1 MPSHRTAHAFRAD
14 QIGSLLR
21 PAALLDARD
30 AFAAGRLD
38 AAGLR
43 AAQDAAVL
51 EVLALQREA
60 GVDIYTDGEM
70 RRDSWQ
76 AGIAAAVDGFQK
88 EYPVEETRRPD
99 GTAARFI
106 VHRKA
111 VEGKLRQ
118 HGRIAGDDASFLRDH
133 APGPFKI
140 TMPSPSYV
148 ARTSWSA
155 DRSAAAYP
163 SRDDLHADLTA
174 IARGELEAL
183 VSDGASYLQLDEGF
197 NAYVDEDW
205 RAKVSAEGRSVEG
218 QLAKDLAADNSCYD
232 AVQQSGVVRAMHLC
246 RGSRISWVDGIG
258 SYDWLAERLL
268 NELHVDRFLLEYDT
282 ALIGGFEP
290 LRFLPKGK
298 VVVLGLISSKRPA
311 LEARDEVLRRIEQA
325 AMVVPIE
332 QLALSTQ
339 CGFQGAADRDG
350 AHMTIADERRK
361 LALVVDV
368 ARTVWG

>member
-1 MPSHRTAHAFRAD
+1 MSVVRAD

-30 AFAAGRLD
+30 AFAAGTID
-38 AAGLR
+38 ATALR
-43 AAQDAAVL
+43 AAQDAAVI

-88 EYPVEETRRPD
+88 DYPVEETRRPD
-99 GTAARFI
+99 GTVERFV

-118 HGRIAGDDASFLRDH
+118 HGRIAGTDAAFLREH
-133 APGPFKI
+133 APAAFKI

-148 ARTSWSA
+148 ARTSWSPE
-155 DRSAAAYP
+155 RSAAAYP
-163 SRDDLHADLTA
+163 TRDDLHADLTA

-183 VSDGASYLQLDEGF
+183 VRDGASYLQFDEGF
-197 NAYVDEDW
+197 NAYVDEQW
-205 RAKVSAEGRSVEG
+205 RANVAAEGRSVDE

-232 AVQQSGVVRAMHLC
+232 ALQASGVTRAAHLC
-246 RGSRISWVDGIG
+246 RGSRISWLDGKG

-268 NELHVDRFLLEYDT
+268 NDLHVDRFLLEYDT
-282 ALIGGFEP
+282 AQIGGFEP

-298 VVVLGLISSKRPA
+298 VVVLGLISSKKPA
-311 LEARDEVLRRIEQA
+311 LEARDDVLRRIEQA
-325 AMVVPIE
+325 AKVVPVE
-332 QLALSTQ
+332 QLAVSTQ

-361 LALVVDV
+361 LALVVEV